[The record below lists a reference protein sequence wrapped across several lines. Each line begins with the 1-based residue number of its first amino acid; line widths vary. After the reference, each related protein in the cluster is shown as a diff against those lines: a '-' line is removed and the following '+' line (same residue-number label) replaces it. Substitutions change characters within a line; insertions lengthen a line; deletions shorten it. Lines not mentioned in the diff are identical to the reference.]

1 MLSLG
6 RDAGELID
14 VGCLIPCGVR
24 SRPADGELAEG
35 SELIEGDGALPGKFQ
50 QGEEPGDD
58 HEAIPRVR
66 DERGLS
72 QSTENAILLAGA
84 AAIALVV
91 ITAITAYVTDRLP
104 S

>member
-1 MLSLG
+1 MSPIHQLVGLIVSL
-6 RDAGELID
+6 
-14 VGCLIPCGVR
+14 
-24 SRPADGELAEG
+24 
-35 SELIEGDGALPGKFQ
+35 Q
-50 QGEEPGDD
+50 Q
-58 HEAIPRVR
+58 APRIR

-72 QSTENAILLAGA
+72 QNTENAILLAGA

>member
-1 MLSLG
+1 MSPIHHLVGLIVSL
-6 RDAGELID
+6 
-14 VGCLIPCGVR
+14 
-24 SRPADGELAEG
+24 
-35 SELIEGDGALPGKFQ
+35 Q
-50 QGEEPGDD
+50 Q
-58 HEAIPRVR
+58 APRVR